1 MYDVIKVCTTQFY
14 VAMTLI
20 GRMASSKPVWLRCGS
35 NGGGGTQ
42 TSALRRSSTM
52 MCSAEVVHDDVRVV
66 PMVAVAIQ
74 YSLDGL
80 DGHDACSDATE

>member
-1 MYDVIKVCTTQFY
+1 MYDGIKVCTTQLY

-20 GRMASSKPVWLRCGS
+20 GRMASSSVWLRYGS

-80 DGHDACSDATE
+80 DGHDACSDANE